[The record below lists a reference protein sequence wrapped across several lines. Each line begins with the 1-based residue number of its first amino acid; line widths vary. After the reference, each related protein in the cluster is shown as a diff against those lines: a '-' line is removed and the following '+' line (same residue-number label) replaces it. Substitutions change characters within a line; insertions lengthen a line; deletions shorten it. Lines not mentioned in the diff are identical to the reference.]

1 MNKWVTVIKMN
12 IKISF
17 KYSYH
22 FIYLR
27 NSFKVNFKWENIY
40 NAKEKLSCEPK
51 PLFSPCEFF
60 LSTENQFLR
69 FQWTK
74 PTC

>member
-1 MNKWVTVIKMN
+1 MN

-27 NSFKVNFKWENIY
+27 NSFKVNFKWENIE

-51 PLFSPCEFF
+51 PLFFS
-60 LSTENQFLR
+60 L
-69 FQWTK
+69 
-74 PTC
+74 